1 MTHNICENRRTAA
14 SSRGRNG
21 DPLTRLLLLL
31 GLTCRRSPA
40 LSDTLPARGY
50 LAALGAGTGLEM
62 PQVVGSAAA
71 QRCSQPLAE
80 RAERQTRSCTPE
92 RAELGGCSRCSWRS
106 RCRRRI
112 RRVKGLPCRGGRGK
126 VVIRGAQPALRL
138 QRQRRGG
145 TCT

>member
-21 DPLTRLLLLL
+21 DPLTRLLLL

-92 RAELGGCSRCSWRS
+92 SCRQGPELG
-106 RCRRRI
+106 
-112 RRVKGLPCRGGRGK
+112 LPLLLL
-126 VVIRGAQPALRL
+126 APPPQPPQPPR
-138 QRQRRGG
+138 
-145 TCT
+145 